1 MRIFSKLTV
10 AIVGVLAACSWAHPV
25 TKLHGR
31 SIVIGPSNSINGTYN
46 AHPHSGKG
54 PSTTNGPL
62 QTQGTAQLPL
72 SIVNNFSGSSVNLYV
87 TGLDDNNQLV
97 MLQPDG
103 SWFYPAGTNGT
114 TIPLPITGNVA
125 IPISG
130 FGTVTNLTLPS
141 YISSAR
147 IWFAEGNL
155 EFYTVTVD
163 NILSL
168 VEPSAVNPDDA
179 SADVNW
185 GFVELTN
192 TEDAGIYANISY
204 VDFVGLV
211 LGMELLTGNGSIKS
225 ADGLESDAVAQ
236 ICSDL
241 QAQAASD
248 GQPWDKLCVMDTAGN
263 PLRVMAPTDYI
274 GSDATAFSDYW
285 SDYVDKVWTRYTNS
299 TLTINTQSGAGNVNC
314 TVTGDQ
320 LTCAGDNRGYSKP
333 VASDIFGCNSGP
345 FLIQASDNDI
355 HKAVVPRLC
364 AAFNRS
370 TLLLSGGNVQP
381 SLGSNYYYTVSPT
394 NYYSKIVHKYESD
407 GKGYA
412 FSYDDVNPTGGD
424 DQSGSVTDADP
435 QLLTVYVGGPP
446 SS

>member
-10 AIVGVLAACSWAHPV
+10 AIAGVLAACSWARPV
-25 TKLHGR
+25 TRLHGR

-147 IWFAEGNL
+147 VWFAEGNL

-248 GQPWDKLCVMDTAGN
+248 GQPWDKLCVTDTAGN

-314 TVTGDQ
+314 TVRGDQ

-345 FLIQASDNDI
+345 FLIQASDNDV

-435 QLLTVYVGGPP
+435 QLLTVYVGGAP

>member
-10 AIVGVLAACSWAHPV
+10 VVAGVLAACSWAHPV
-25 TKLHGR
+25 TRLHGR
-31 SIVIGPSNSINGTYN
+31 SIIIGPSNSLNGTYN

-62 QTQGTAQLPL
+62 QTQGTGELPL
-72 SIVNNFSGSSVNLYV
+72 SIVNNFSGSTVNLYV
-87 TGLDDNNQLV
+87 TGLDENNQLV

-103 SWFYPAGTNGT
+103 SWYYPAGTNGT
-114 TIPLPITGNVA
+114 TTPLPITGNIA
-125 IPISG
+125 IPVG
-130 FGTVTNLTLPS
+130 DYGTVTNITLPS

-147 IWFAEGNL
+147 IWFAEGIL

-211 LGMELLTGNGSIKS
+211 LGMELLTGNGSTKS

-248 GQPWDKLCVMDTAGN
+248 GQPWDKLCVTDTAGN
-263 PLRVMAPTDYI
+263 PLRVMAPTDYL
-274 GSDATAFSDYW
+274 GLDATAFSDYW

-314 TVTGDQ
+314 TVIGDQ

-333 VASDIFGCNSGP
+333 VAGDIFGCNSGP
-345 FLIQASDNDI
+345 FLIESSDNDI